1 MKKLTI
7 LLSILLISYITI
19 GCQNI
24 DKYKIETINT
34 IDSKEVG
41 IEENIKIL
49 ALFENNLLYKKE
61 IQSYSDTADDEYFI
75 YDIVSKESKSIGIIK
90 DINIDSGD
98 FQIINNEYIYMS
110 PGIYK
115 NDKLVSQLTKFD
127 INNTKQEILS
137 EVSDTNPLIYFNK
150 LNNKEFIMHGAKFN
164 EKSNEYSYY
173 IDTYNF
179 ENNIRNT
186 IVKSNYNMNTQTG
199 RVIVSVSVNDDKI
212 YAYIMDQSENINKH
226 LIEIFDENGKLNKV
240 LELKKIDNYLI
251 DSNGEVDAVFNL
263 TAFKNYLHIYTLN
276 RKSILFKYNNDN
288 LEYLELGENN
298 RMQLIDLYNDN
309 LDNIQN
315 NKVYFLDKTI
325 NTLYL
330 LDLNTS
336 KLDTLDIS
344 IEEGYI
350 INDCVVNERGDV
362 IVKCSKN
369 ESEYKYYFIEVE

>member
-24 DKYKIETINT
+24 DRYKIETINT

-226 LIEIFDENGKLNKV
+226 LIEIFDKNGNLNKV
-240 LELKKIDNYLI
+240 LELKKLDNYLI
-251 DSNGEVDAVFNL
+251 DSNGEVDSVFNL

-276 RKSILFKYNNDN
+276 GKSILFKYNNDN
-288 LEYLELGENN
+288 LEYIELGENN

-344 IEEGYI
+344 IEEGYL
-350 INDCVVNERGDV
+350 INDCVANERGDV
-362 IVKCSKN
+362 VVKCSKN
-369 ESEYKYYFIEVE
+369 ENEYKYYFIEVK

>member
-150 LNNKEFIMHGAKFN
+150 LNNKEFIMHGTKFN

-240 LELKKIDNYLI
+240 LELKKLDNYLI

-276 RKSILFKYNNDN
+276 GKSILFKYNNDN

>member
-41 IEENIKIL
+41 LEENIKIL

-150 LNNKEFIMHGAKFN
+150 LNNKEFIMHGTKFN

-240 LELKKIDNYLI
+240 LELKKLDNYLI

-276 RKSILFKYNNDN
+276 GKSILFKYNNDN

>member
-240 LELKKIDNYLI
+240 LELKKLDNYLI

-276 RKSILFKYNNDN
+276 GKSILFKYNNDN

-344 IEEGYI
+344 IEEGYL

-369 ESEYKYYFIEVE
+369 ENEYK

>member
-150 LNNKEFIMHGAKFN
+150 LNNKEFIMHGPKFN

-240 LELKKIDNYLI
+240 LELKKLDNYLI

-276 RKSILFKYNNDN
+276 GKSILFKYNNDN

>member
-1 MKKLTI
+1 
-7 LLSILLISYITI
+7 
-19 GCQNI
+19 
-24 DKYKIETINT
+24 
-34 IDSKEVG
+34 
-41 IEENIKIL
+41 
-49 ALFENNLLYKKE
+49 
-61 IQSYSDTADDEYFI
+61 
-75 YDIVSKESKSIGIIK
+75 
-90 DINIDSGD
+90 
-98 FQIINNEYIYMS
+98 MS

-127 INNTKQEILS
+127 INNTKKEIIS

-164 EKSNEYSYY
+164 EKSNEFSYY

-240 LELKKIDNYLI
+240 LELKKLDNYLI

-276 RKSILFKYNNDN
+276 GKSILFKYNNDN

>member
-150 LNNKEFIMHGAKFN
+150 LNNKEFIMHGTKFN

-173 IDTYNF
+173 IDTYNI

-240 LELKKIDNYLI
+240 LELKKLDNYLI

-276 RKSILFKYNNDN
+276 GKSILFKYNNDN

>member
-7 LLSILLISYITI
+7 LLSILIISYITI
-19 GCQNI
+19 GCKNI
-24 DKYKIETINT
+24 DRYKIETINT

-127 INNTKQEILS
+127 INNTKKEIIS

-164 EKSNEYSYY
+164 E
-173 IDTYNF
+173 
-179 ENNIRNT
+179 
-186 IVKSNYNMNTQTG
+186 
-199 RVIVSVSVNDDKI
+199 
-212 YAYIMDQSENINKH
+212 
-226 LIEIFDENGKLNKV
+226 NGKLNKV
-240 LELKKIDNYLI
+240 LELKKLDNYLI

-276 RKSILFKYNNDN
+276 GKSILFKYNNDN